1 MKIDILWLIDLC
13 LYHITYRHSYS
24 PFNTFMCGEKKLYAA
39 QREIYILIISI
50 LLVLIIYVYSRLAT
64 EVFQNPLLV
73 LTSCSVMLYSFLN
86 CDLMRVLFVNA
97 MKTELTGS
105 KNQLQLHTSFIVFR
119 WLWQVLPQ
127 LRALQF
133 SQGLLHFPLSP
144 CSGVPSL
151 QLLTFPEEVI
161 SQALL
166 MFFLHVHSPV
176 QTFL

>member
-1 MKIDILWLIDLC
+1 
-13 LYHITYRHSYS
+13 
-24 PFNTFMCGEKKLYAA
+24 
-39 QREIYILIISI
+39 
-50 LLVLIIYVYSRLAT
+50 
-64 EVFQNPLLV
+64 
-73 LTSCSVMLYSFLN
+73 MLYSFLN

-119 WLWQVLPQ
+119 WLSQVLPQ

-133 SQGLLHFPLSP
+133 SQGPLHFPLSP

-151 QLLTFPEEVI
+151 QLLNFPEEVV

-166 MFFLHVHSPV
+166 MFSLHVHLLFKLFFNFFRGLESLEIQGLQSEAPGANHL
-176 QTFL
+176 FLCTGTWREKWTQNYFTSREYILNYLLEF